1 MVSRIAARYEINY
14 VKTSTGFGARGAS
27 VDDVILIKHSVSRSK
42 TGVKATGGVRTIWD
56 LAILVAAG
64 ADIIGSSSG
73 IEIVNQYET
82 KLKDTPFLSRW

>member
-1 MVSRIAARYEINY
+1 
-14 VKTSTGFGARGAS
+14 
-27 VDDVILIKHSVSRSK
+27 
-42 TGVKATGGVRTIWD
+42 VRTIWD